1 MFGLR
6 MILGSVL
13 WSRSKYSPGPLHKW
27 PIISWPANILLMVL
41 PLASHHASLG
51 RAQNRKYRILV
62 RLLASQQPPCQ
73 KFGFHF
79 QQHSL
84 NQSPE
89 SRHSPNIFQIN
100 LGTPDRA
107 RWAICLFVLFQI
119 DEHRRAEWD
128 EMRIGAWASWIYKH
142 TNTQA
147 LFLSPTLGGF
157 PWCPAPAVQCP
168 GQIVEVSIWH
178 QGPGKSFKCPSRC
191 VDLSN
196 IKHLE

>member
-13 WSRSKYSPGPLHKW
+13 WSRSKYSPPLHKW

-41 PLASHHASLG
+41 PLASHHASPG

-73 KFGFHF
+73 KFRFHF

-100 LGTPDRA
+100 LGTPESGQSSPGH
-107 RWAICLFVLFQI
+107 LFVCLIPDWWTSQS
-119 DEHRRAEWD
+119 RVGWD
-128 EMRIGAWASWIYKH
+128 ENRSVG
-142 TNTQA
+142 
-147 LFLSPTLGGF
+147 FLDLQTHKYPGF
-157 PWCPAPAVQCP
+157 
-168 GQIVEVSIWH
+168 VSDPH
-178 QGPGKSFKCPSRC
+178 
-191 VDLSN
+191 
-196 IKHLE
+196 

>member
-13 WSRSKYSPGPLHKW
+13 WSRSKYSPPLHKW

-41 PLASHHASLG
+41 PLASHHASPG

-73 KFGFHF
+73 KFRFHF

-107 RWAICLFVLFQI
+107 RQAICLFVLFQI

-142 TNTQA
+142 TNTQVCT
-147 LFLSPTLGGF
+147 S
-157 PWCPAPAVQCP
+157 C
-168 GQIVEVSIWH
+168 SWH
-178 QGPGKSFKCPSRC
+178 KDIFTTTILHEK
-191 VDLSN
+191 
-196 IKHLE
+196 